1 MIFAKIVENQT
12 PIGLLEKSYS
22 NFLLSEKKQLFKLES
37 IQHSQIQWRIL
48 LNY

>member
-12 PIGLLEKSYS
+12 PIGLREKSYS

-37 IQHSQIQWRIL
+37 IQHSQIQWQIL